1 MPNLRPKTILITG
14 AARGI
19 GRATARHLL
28 SLPAQHRLFLI
39 DLDEQELQYCAETHL
54 AAYHP
59 RVGYTTANLRD
70 ASAIRTAVKKAA
82 DFFGGRIDV
91 LMNNAGIARS
101 YFTAGNGTMED
112 EETAEQ
118 WQQYIETN
126 LSAPFLVSQACIPFM
141 KAQAAAVETRS
152 AEATHGADHLDEGGC
167 VIHISSFRAHI
178 SDPNCEGY
186 GATKAGLFGLTQAMA
201 VSGEQ
206 WGIRCNMISPGWVSV
221 RHECRE
227 GDEKAAGKLGGK
239 EVAPHEAAAEK
250 ARMEVWAGNHGEEQ
264 HAHQPAGR
272 VGRGEDIAEAVEYVM
287 NAGFISGQE
296 VIVDG
301 GASRVKKTP

>member
-1 MPNLRPKTILITG
+1 MPNLKSKNILITG
-14 AARGI
+14 GARGI

-28 SLPAQHRLFLI
+28 SLPSQHRVFLI
-39 DLDEQELQYCAETHL
+39 DVDAAELAYCAESHL
-54 AAYHP
+54 AAYAP
-59 RVGYTTANLRD
+59 RVSYTTANLRD
-70 ASAIRTAVKKAA
+70 GQAIRQAIAAAA
-82 DFFGGRIDV
+82 DFLGGRIDV
-91 LMNNAGIARS
+91 LMNNAGIVRS

-112 EETAEQ
+112 PATADE
-118 WQQYIETN
+118 WAAYIETN
-126 LSAPFLVSQACIPFM
+126 LSAPFLVSQACIPYM
-141 KAQAAAVETRS
+141 KAQAAAVEGRS
-152 AEATHGADHLDEGGC
+152 EELKHGERNLDEGGC

-186 GATKAGLFGLTQAMA
+186 GATKAGLLGLTQAMA
-201 VSGEQ
+201 VSGQQ

-221 RHECRE
+221 KHECRE
-227 GDEKAAGKLGGK
+227 GDEEVAGKLGKK
-239 EVAPHEAAAEK
+239 EVAPHEKEVEE